1 MALLCQEESWPLT
14 GAFCKGTPL
23 PSPAPPPGHHIG
35 FYALVGPVRLWS
47 GAELFGLRTKGHWI
61 KGKVFSLF
69 PKIVRRFTNYN
80 V

>member
-1 MALLCQEESWPLT
+1 MALLCQESWPLA
-14 GAFCKGTPL
+14 GAFCKEPTSFPQ
-23 PSPAPPPGHHIG
+23 PHPKSPHWFLCSRGASE
-35 FYALVGPVRLWS
+35 AVG